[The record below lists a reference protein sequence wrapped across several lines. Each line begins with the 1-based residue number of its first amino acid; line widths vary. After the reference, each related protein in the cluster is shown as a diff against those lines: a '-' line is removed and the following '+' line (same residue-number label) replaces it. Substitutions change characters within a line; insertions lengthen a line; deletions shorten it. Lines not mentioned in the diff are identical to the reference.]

1 MPSEFVHLHLHS
13 DYSLLDGACS
23 VAGIVKMAE
32 GFKMR
37 SVAITDHGFMGGA
50 IDFYKQLTAA
60 KIKPIIGF
68 EAYISPTTRF
78 DKDQNNPNIRGFHLV
93 LLAKDETGYQNLC
106 KLISEAHLNG
116 VYYKPR
122 IDKEIL
128 AQYSEGLIALSA
140 CLKGE
145 VPDALL
151 SGKKKEAKK
160 ILYQYLDIMG
170 KENFYI
176 ELMDHGMEEQK
187 QLNKD
192 LILLA
197 KENEIP
203 LVATNDVHF
212 LRKEDAKAHE
222 LMLCIQT
229 RSNIND
235 PKHFKFSSDQ
245 FYFKNGVEMRELFK
259 EVPEAISN
267 TLEIA
272 ERCNVVLKFTP
283 DVNHYPVYDTSSVK
297 MNQRDYLHKIC
308 IENIPYRYGFD
319 PASENLTPA
328 QQEIIK
334 RMEYEIGVI
343 DKSKYCS
350 YFLVVWDFINY
361 AKQNKIPVGPGRGS
375 GAGSIVAFLTKITD
389 IDPIRYKLLFER
401 FLNPER
407 VSPPDFDIDFCERRR
422 VEVIE
427 YVRRHYTPPNVAQI
441 GTYGTLKT
449 KAVLKDVAR
458 VLGHT
463 FEESDTITKLIEN
476 DPKMTL
482 KKAVEI
488 SQELKDLI
496 EKEDWV
502 KRIFEYSRTL
512 EGLNRNMT
520 IHAAGVII
528 GDQQLDQIVPL
539 TKGATGEVITQYSAK
554 HCEDLGLLK
563 MDFLGLKTL
572 TVIQDA
578 IDNINK
584 NRNID
589 IKWENIPLDDKK
601 TFSLLSKGDTVA
613 VFQLE
618 SDGFQNL
625 CRQFGVE
632 TIEHI
637 IALVAIYRPGPMQF
651 IPEFVARKNGSIPVE
666 YDHPSME
673 PVLNETYGIMLYQEQ
688 VMQTVQA
695 VAGFTLGEADILRW
709 AIGKKK
715 EKVIEKMKD
724 KFITDSQKTSGITA
738 QKANEIWDKIAK
750 FAGYGFNKSHS
761 AAYAFLTYRTA
772 YLKANYPVEF
782 MTAVLA
788 SEINNAEKIRFFI
801 SECREMK
808 MPVLPPDVNTSEI
821 SFSVDK
827 ESIRFGLGAIKGV
840 GENAANAII
849 EARKAEGDF
858 KSFIDFCEKVG
869 SAVNTR
875 MLDHLIRAGAF
886 DSLGIR
892 RSQLIEIIGPAM
904 SAAQS
909 KIKDKASGQASL
921 FDILS
926 PAEMEES
933 FSIQIPDI
941 PEFDQN
947 EMLKDEKALLG
958 FYVTGH
964 PLGKYAELISN
975 YSTTNLV
982 KAKLLS
988 SDSPIKVGG
997 ILKNVQKR
1005 RSKKDDRPYA
1015 IASLEDQD
1023 GTMECMIYNKL
1034 YEKEIEIEDDD
1045 GNLKKVFVKDLL
1057 EEDKPVFVEAF
1068 VNQRDEAEDK
1078 KLVAEKI
1085 MPLETV
1091 KIYNSKEIHLH
1102 IFEGSTKKETVARLK
1117 ELCQKT
1123 QGKTRV
1129 ILCVKCA
1136 NGDIA
1141 YIETSDSMR
1150 VKVTDKFLDGVQEYL
1165 GERRYKI
1172 KADKTLPPPRVR
1184 YNGNHN
1190 NNEKTAAS

>member
-50 IDFYKQLTAA
+50 IDFYKQMTAA
-60 KIKPIIGF
+60 KIKPIIGC

-78 DKDQNNPNIRGFHLV
+78 DKDPNNENIRGFHLV
-93 LLAKDETGYQNLC
+93 LLAKDEGGYKNLC

-128 AQYSEGLIALSA
+128 AKHSEGLIALSA
-140 CLKGE
+140 CLAGE
-145 VPDALL
+145 IPQALL

-170 KENFYI
+170 KENFYL
-176 ELMDHGMEEQK
+176 ELMDHGMEEQQ
-187 QLNKD
+187 QLNKE

-203 LVATNDVHF
+203 LIATNDVHF

-229 RSNIND
+229 RSNVND

-245 FYFKNGVEMRELFK
+245 FYFKNGAEMRELFK
-259 EVPEAISN
+259 EVPEAVSN
-267 TLEIA
+267 TLEVA
-272 ERCNVVLKFTP
+272 ERCNLVLKFTP
-283 DVNHYPVYDTSSVK
+283 DVNHYPVYDTTTIG
-297 MNQRDYLHKIC
+297 MTQRDYLRKIC
-308 IENIPYRYGFD
+308 LDNIPYRYNFD
-319 PASENLTPA
+319 PNAPELTA
-328 QQEIIK
+328 EQQEILK
-334 RMEYEIGVI
+334 RMDYEIGVI
-343 DKSKYCS
+343 DKSHYCS

-361 AKQNKIPVGPGRGS
+361 AKQNNIPVGPGRGS
-375 GAGSIVAFLTKITD
+375 GAGSIVAYLTQITD
-389 IDPIRYKLLFER
+389 INPIKYKLLFER

-422 VEVIE
+422 VEVID
-427 YVRRHYTPPNVAQI
+427 YVRRRYGSANVSQI

-458 VLGHT
+458 VLGHS
-463 FEESDTITKLIEN
+463 FEESDTITKLVEN

-482 KKAVEI
+482 KKAVEA
-488 SQELKDLI
+488 SAELKALI
-496 EKEDWV
+496 EKEEWV
-502 KRIFEYSRTL
+502 KRIFEYSKTL

-528 GDQQLDQIVPL
+528 GDQPLDQIVPL
-539 TKGATGEVITQYSAK
+539 SLGATGEVITQYSAK
-554 HCEDLGLLK
+554 PCEELGLLK

-578 IDNINK
+578 IDNIKK
-584 NRNID
+584 NRGID
-589 IKWENIPLDDKK
+589 IKWEEVPLDDKK
-601 TFSLLSKGDTVA
+601 TFNLLNRGDTVA

-618 SDGFQNL
+618 SDGMQNL

-632 TIEHI
+632 SIEHI
-637 IALVAIYRPGPMQF
+637 IALIAIYRPGPMQF
-651 IPEFVARKNGSIPVE
+651 IPEFIARKNGSIPVE
-666 YDHPSME
+666 YDHQNMI
-673 PVLNETYGIMLYQEQ
+673 PVLSETYGIMLYQEQ

-715 EKVIEKMKD
+715 EKVIEKMKGQ
-724 KFITDSQKTSGITA
+724 FIENSQKVSGITA
-738 QKANEIWDKIAK
+738 QKANEIWDKIGK

-761 AAYAFLTYRTA
+761 AAYAFLAYRTA

-788 SEINNAEKIRFFI
+788 SEISNAEKIRFFI
-801 SECREMK
+801 NECREMK
-808 MPVLPPDVNTSEI
+808 IPVLPPDVNTSEI

-827 ESIRFGLGAIKGV
+827 TSIRFGLGAIKGV
-840 GENAANAII
+840 GENAANAIMQS
-849 EARKAEGDF
+849 RKTDGNF

-869 SAVNTR
+869 SSANSR

-886 DSLGIR
+886 DTLGLR
-892 RSQLIEIIGPAM
+892 RSQLVEIIAPAI

-909 KIKDKASGQASL
+909 KIKDRESGQGSL
-921 FDILS
+921 FDMLS
-926 PAEMEES
+926 PAEIEES

-964 PLGKYAELISN
+964 PLGKYADLISN

-982 KAKLLS
+982 KAKLLN
-988 SDSPIKVGG
+988 SDSPIKIGG

-1005 RSKKDDRPYA
+1005 RSKKDDKPYA
-1015 IASLEDQD
+1015 IATIEDQD

-1034 YEKEIEIEDDD
+1034 YEREIEVEDDD

-1057 EEDKPVFVEAF
+1057 EEDKPVFLEAF

-1102 IFEGSTKKETVARLK
+1102 IFEGSTKKDVVAQLK
-1117 ELCQKT
+1117 DLCRKN
-1123 QGKTRV
+1123 QGTTKL

-1141 YIETSDSMR
+1141 YIEASDSIR
-1150 VKVTDKFLDGVQEYL
+1150 VKVTDRFLDGIQDYL
-1165 GERRYKI
+1165 GGRRYKI
-1172 KADKTLPPPRVR
+1172 KADKTLPAPRVR
-1184 YNGNHN
+1184 YNNSN
-1190 NNEKTAAS
+1190 FEKKAVS